1 MDQSAKE
8 RMLCAQAQYEKVKLD
23 NETLKK
29 FGDSLPAMLSRMG
42 ELTRYYEAEW
52 MEDVDG
58 LEKHGVEIEVMG
70 QDTIYDEISDQY
82 TVVKEILLECTKYI
96 NRQ

>member
-1 MDQSAKE
+1 
-8 RMLCAQAQYEKVKLD
+8 
-23 NETLKK
+23 
-29 FGDSLPAMLSRMG
+29 MLSRMG

-58 LEKHGVEIEVMG
+58 LEKHGAEIEVMG

-82 TVVKEILLECTKYI
+82 TVLKEILLECVKYI